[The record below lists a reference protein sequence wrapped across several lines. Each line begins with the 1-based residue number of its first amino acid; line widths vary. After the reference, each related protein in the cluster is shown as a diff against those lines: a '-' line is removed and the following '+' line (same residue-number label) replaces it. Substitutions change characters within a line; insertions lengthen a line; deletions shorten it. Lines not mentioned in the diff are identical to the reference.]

1 MHMREVLH
9 SRAGNTDDTTALGRI
24 ARLMVRDFRLLRFC
38 SQRDNLARKSG
49 FDPSQPRVP
58 AGSSDGGQWTDG
70 GASGRSFRWQ
80 TRLSRPQ
87 TQISE
92 FSAARVRG
100 HHFVPRSLFQ
110 RFGLSAEARKALDRG
125 VTGRLRAEKHG
136 WSVEH
141 HEYNKA
147 VREKLSR
154 FLRDNKIRPESMTA
168 NEATEFR
175 ERILRDQDP
184 RIRNFNLKI
193 YRREILYWIRRIRR
207 LD

>member
-1 MHMREVLH
+1 MHMREVLRGGAINESAETV
-9 SRAGNTDDTTALGRI
+9 SRPST
-24 ARLMVRDFRLLRFC
+24 RLMALDFRLMRWGWQL
-38 SQRDNLARKSG
+38 DNLARKAG
-49 FDPSQPRVP
+49 FNPSQPRVP
-58 AGSSDGGQWTDG
+58 AGSPDGGKWADG
-70 GASGRSFRWQ
+70 GGGGRCFRWQ

-110 RFGLSAEARKALDRG
+110 RFGLSAEARKVLDRG

-147 VREKLSR
+147 IREKLSR